1 MDKRYCD
8 LAFAIPV
15 KQTFTY
21 SAEAATLHAGIG
33 KRCLVSFGRRTM
45 MGYIIGERDTAPS
58 ELDPA
63 VIKPIQAVVDQEPLF
78 DSRTIALAQW
88 MADFYLCSIGE
99 ALRIMLPSARRLPR
113 EARPLV
119 IDEMTDA
126 APLLSHEQRRAVDAI
141 TGAQGAESF
150 YLYGITGSG
159 KTEVFLCAA
168 EALLNTGKSVIYLV
182 PEIALT
188 QQTQKAVRKRF
199 GDSAAMIHSGLS
211 TGVKLKEWM
220 RILNG
225 EARIVVGPR
234 SAVFAPVQNLGLI
247 VIDEE
252 HDSSYKS
259 GETPRYHARQVAM
272 RRCSVAGARLVLGSA
287 TPSVEA
293 WYMMAQGRMSRL
305 NLTKRLSGGA
315 LPRVRAVSL
324 EHTGSCLTDELKE
337 ALRQTA
343 QMGKQSILFLNRRGF
358 AHFYYC
364 HSCGYRLACKHCS
377 IALTYHKDRSIA
389 LCHYCGYQ
397 TTIPVACP
405 QCGSLEAGFRSF
417 GTEMIAEELQ
427 RTFPELRICR
437 ADSDTT
443 GTAKKL
449 EETLSRFREG
459 AFDILLGTQMVAKGL
474 NFPGVRL
481 VGVVFADTGLSMPD
495 FRAAERGFSLI
506 VQVAGRSGRFSPDGQ
521 VIVQTFRPHDP
532 LIIRATALDVEGFLN
547 SELAIRKITGFPP
560 YNRLIRFT
568 MRAKEKARV
577 EAAVAHLATLVKP
590 LLPADADMLGPAECP
605 INRIAENYRHHLI
618 LRGHTMGTLHAAARR
633 AQEQYAQEK
642 DSRVYGEIDV
652 DPVAL
657 L

>member
-1 MDKRYCD
+1 MDNRYFD
-8 LAFAIPV
+8 LAFDIPV

-21 SAEAATLHAGIG
+21 KIDDAAHAGIG
-33 KRCLVSFGRRTM
+33 KRCLVPFGRRQM
-45 MGYIIGERDTAPS
+45 IGYIVGERDTIPS
-58 ELDPA
+58 HLEPAKVKAIQEL
-63 VIKPIQAVVDQEPLF
+63 VDQEPLF
-78 DSRTIALAQW
+78 DNRDIALAQW
-88 MADFYLCSIGE
+88 LADFYLCGIGE
-99 ALRIMLPSARRLPR
+99 ALGTILPSARHLPR
-113 EARPLV
+113 ASTIAAEE
-119 IDEMTDA
+119 ITDA
-126 APLLSHEQRRAVDAI
+126 ALALSDEQQRAVDAI
-141 TGAQGAESF
+141 IGGQDAKTF

-168 EALLNTGKSVIYLV
+168 QALLNLGKSVIYLV

-188 QQTQKAVRKRF
+188 QQTEKAIRKRF
-199 GDSAAMIHSGLS
+199 GTLAAMIHSGLS

-220 RILNG
+220 RIRHG

-252 HDSSYKS
+252 HDGSYKS
-259 GETPRYHARQVAM
+259 GETPRFNARQVAM
-272 RRCSVAGARLVLGSA
+272 HRSAVEGARLVLGSA
-287 TPSVEA
+287 TPSLEA
-293 WYMMAQGRMSRL
+293 WNMMIQGSMTRL
-305 NLTKRLSGGA
+305 DLTKRLSGGA
-315 LPRVRAVSL
+315 IPRVRAVSL
-324 EHTGSCLTDELKE
+324 EHTGSSLTADLKE

-364 HSCGYRLACKHCS
+364 RNCGYHLICKHCS
-377 IALTYHKDRSIA
+377 IALTYHKERSIA

-397 TTIPVACP
+397 SEVPKACP

-417 GTEMIAEELQ
+417 GTEMIEEELH
-427 RTFPELRICR
+427 RTFPDLRICR

-449 EETLSRFREG
+449 DEMLSLFREG

-521 VIVQTFRPHDP
+521 VIVQTLRPHDP
-532 LIIRATALDVEGFLN
+532 LIIKATALDVEGFLH
-547 SELAIRKITGFPP
+547 SELAVRKLTGFPP
-560 YNRLIRFT
+560 YKRLIRFT
-568 MRAKEKARV
+568 LRAKEEARV
-577 EAAVAHLATLVKP
+577 EAAVKELAALVQP
-590 LLPADADMLGPAECP
+590 LLPYDADMLGPTECP
-605 INRIAENYRHHLI
+605 ISRIAENYRCHLI
-618 LRGHTMGTLHAAARR
+618 LRGSTMGTLHAAARR
-633 AQEQYAQEK
+633 AYEQYDQEK
-642 DSRVYGEIDV
+642 DNRVYVEIDI
-652 DPVAL
+652 DPVSL